1 MLYISRVIPLLG
13 IGALN
18 VAKTVLSS
26 DTYRD
31 IARTELDAIDHRLAE
46 LASAH
51 TDASNVDVSTDLPS
65 SVEQLRTLM
74 QSVFSDPE
82 ESREI
87 NSLFGQGT
95 SYSGAAVCQFIRER
109 VAQ

>member
-1 MLYISRVIPLLG
+1 MLYISRIIPLLG

-46 LASAH
+46 LASGP
-51 TDASNVDVSTDLPS
+51 TDASNANISVDLPS
-65 SVEQLRTLM
+65 SVERLRTLM

-95 SYSGAAVCQFIRER
+95 SYSGAAICLFIREK
-109 VAQ
+109 AQ

>member
-26 DTYRD
+26 EIYRD

-46 LASAH
+46 LASGPTNA
-51 TDASNVDVSTDLPS
+51 DNVNVSMDPPS
-65 SVEQLRTLM
+65 GVERLRTLM

-82 ESREI
+82 ESNEI
-87 NSLFGQGT
+87 NSLFGQD
-95 SYSGAAVCQFIRER
+95 YSGAAVCRFIRER
-109 VAQ
+109 AQ

>member
-1 MLYISRVIPLLG
+1 MLYISRIVPLLG

-31 IARTELDAIDHRLAE
+31 IARTELDTIDHRLAE
-46 LASAH
+46 LAAGPPN
-51 TDASNVDVSTDLPS
+51 TSNADISTDPS
-65 SVEQLRTLM
+65 SAERLRTLM

-82 ESREI
+82 ELREV
-87 NSLFGQGT
+87 NVLFGQGT
-95 SYSGAAVCQFIRER
+95 SYSGGAVCQFIRES
-109 VAQ
+109 VTQ

>member
-1 MLYISRVIPLLG
+1 VLYISRIVPLLS

-18 VAKTVLSS
+18 VAKSVLSS

-46 LASAH
+46 LASGPP
-51 TDASNVDVSTDLPS
+51 DASKADISMDLSS
-65 SVEQLRTLM
+65 SVERVRTLM
-74 QSVFSDPE
+74 QSVFSEPE

-87 NSLFGQGT
+87 NALFGQGT
-95 SYSGAAVCQFIRER
+95 SYSGAVVCQFIRER
-109 VAQ
+109 MAQ

>member
-1 MLYISRVIPLLG
+1 MLYISRIVPLLG

-18 VAKTVLSS
+18 VAKTLLSS

-31 IARTELDAIDHRLAE
+31 IARTELDSIDHRLAE
-46 LASAH
+46 LASGPP
-51 TDASNVDVSTDLPS
+51 DASNADFSTDLPS
-65 SVEQLRTLM
+65 IVEQVRTLM

-87 NSLFGQGT
+87 NVLFGQGT
-95 SYSGAAVCQFIRER
+95 SYSNAAVCQFIRER
-109 VAQ
+109 MAQ